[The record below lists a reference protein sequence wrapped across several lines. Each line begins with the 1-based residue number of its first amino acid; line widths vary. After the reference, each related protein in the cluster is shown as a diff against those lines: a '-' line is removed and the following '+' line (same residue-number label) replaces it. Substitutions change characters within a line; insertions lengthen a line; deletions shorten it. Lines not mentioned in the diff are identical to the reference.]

1 MAIVKM
7 KRLRLIALKK
17 DRDALLDRMQH
28 AGCVEVREPEEYL
41 NDESYAALLHRE
53 NSGVAEARSSLTEL
67 QHALDVLQQYAPQK
81 GGLFAPRASMGE
93 QELLSEASRKAA
105 LDKAAKINGYARAIG
120 QLNARETRV
129 RADRLA
135 LQPWTAC
142 DIPLENKGTKFVDVL
157 LGTVPGTADL
167 NSLEGALDSAG
178 GAEVKLL
185 SEDRELKYLEVLVHK
200 DCRQEALDALRG
212 FGFAFAQLK
221 DLSGTVSDNIRS
233 LDQELREIESQRN
246 SQISAVQ
253 SMGGVKNELKTGL
266 DRINQVLASESA
278 KERLLTG
285 GSIVFLDGWASVPE
299 IPALESE
306 LAKFDCAYELTEPE
320 ESEYS
325 EVPVE
330 LRSGKLVRT
339 LNMVTDMYSLP
350 AYGSVDPNPLMAP
363 FFIFFYGFMM
373 ADMGYG
379 ILMML
384 ASWIIMK
391 KAKPNGPTM
400 RHMIPLLGLC
410 GISTFI
416 MGALTGGFFG
426 DFIPQLMGIITG
438 NDPQIYSLPSLFDP
452 LNDALS
458 VLVGSL
464 AIGLVQIFTGM
475 IVSMHK
481 QIKRG
486 ETMAA
491 LCNEGAWFAVFILA
505 GVAAVTGMV
514 KPCVIAILVLLVLT
528 QGYGKEGIVGKIM
541 GIFGSLYNNITGYF
555 SDIMSYSR
563 LMALMLAGAVVAQV
577 FNQLGAITGNVI
589 LFVIIA
595 AVGNALNFALNLLG
609 CFVHDMRLQ
618 CLEFFGRFYEDGGKP
633 FRPLNIN
640 TQYVDIV
647 KK

>member
-1 MAIVKM
+1 M
-7 KRLRLIALKK
+7 KRLRLIALAK
-17 DRDALLDRMQH
+17 DRDALLSRMQH
-28 AGCVEVREPEEYL
+28 VGCVEVREPEEYL

-53 NSGVAEARSSLTEL
+53 NAGAAGAKSSLTEL
-67 QHALDVLQQYAPQK
+67 QHAIDVLQQYAPQK
-81 GGLFAPRASMGE
+81 GGLFTQRAKIGE
-93 QELLSEASRKAA
+93 AELLDSAARQRA
-105 LDKAAKINGYARAIG
+105 LDKAAQINGHARSIG

-129 RADRLA
+129 HADRLA
-135 LQPWTAC
+135 LQPWSAC
-142 DIPLENKGTKFVDVL
+142 DIPLDTKGTKCVDVL
-157 LGTVPGTADL
+157 LGTVPSTADF
-167 NSLEGALDSAG
+167 NSLAGALDNAGDAEIKELSA
-178 GAEVKLL
+178 
-185 SEDRELKYLEVLVHK
+185 DRELKYLEVLVHK
-200 DCRQEALDALRG
+200 NSRQNVLEALRG
-212 FGFAFAQLK
+212 FGFAFAQIK
-221 DLSGTVSDNIRS
+221 DLSGTVSDNIRA
-233 LDQELREIESQRN
+233 LDRELQEIESQRN
-246 SQISAVQ
+246 TEISAIQ
-253 SMGGVKNELKTGL
+253 ALSSAKNELKTGL
-266 DRINQVLASESA
+266 DRMEQVLASESA

-285 GSIVFLDGWASVPE
+285 GSIIFLDGWASVPE

-306 LAKFDCAYELTEPE
+306 LAQFDCAYELTDPKAD
-320 ESEYS
+320 EYP

-330 LRSGKLVRT
+330 LRSGKITRT

-384 ASWIIMK
+384 ASFIIMK
-391 KAKPNGPTM
+391 KSNPNGATM
-400 RHMIPLLGLC
+400 RHMIPLMGLC

-426 DFIPQLMGIITG
+426 DLIPQMMGILTH
-438 NDPQIYSLPSLFDP
+438 NDPELYSLPALFSP
-452 LNDALS
+452 LDDALA

-464 AIGLVQIFTGM
+464 GIGLVQIFTGM
-475 IVSMHK
+475 IVSMIK
-481 QIKRG
+481 QVKRG

-491 LCNEGAWFAVFILA
+491 VCNEGAWFAVFILA
-505 GVAAVTGMV
+505 GAAVLTKAVM
-514 KPCVIAILVLLVLT
+514 PCVIAILVILVLT
-528 QGYGKEGIVGKIM
+528 QGYGKEGVVGKIM

-577 FNQLGAITGNVI
+577 FNKLGAITGNVVTF
-589 LFVIIA
+589 LIIA

-633 FRPLNIN
+633 FRPLNIS

>member
-1 MAIVKM
+1 MAIVQM
-7 KRLRLIALKK
+7 KRLRLIALAK
-17 DRDALLDRMQH
+17 DRDALLDSLQH
-28 AGCVEVREPEEYL
+28 TGCVEVSEPAEYL
-41 NDESYAALLHRE
+41 DDENYAALLHRE
-53 NSGVAEARSSLTEL
+53 TAAVAEARSSLTEL
-67 QHALDVLQQYAPQK
+67 QHAIDVMQQYAPQK
-81 GGLFAPRASMGE
+81 GGLFTPRAQMAAAD
-93 QELLSEASRKAA
+93 LLDGNARNAV
-105 LDKAAKINGYARAIG
+105 LDKAAQINGHARAIG

-129 RADRLA
+129 RADQLS

-142 DIPLENKGTKFVDVL
+142 DLPLEDKGSKYVEVL
-157 LGTVPGTADL
+157 LGTVPAAVGMDAL
-167 NSLEGALDSAG
+167 SGALDEAAD
-178 GAEVKLL
+178 AEARQL
-185 SEDRELKYLEVLVHK
+185 SEDRELKYLEVLVHRA
-200 DCRQEALDALRG
+200 CRQEALDALRS

-221 DLSGTVSDNIRS
+221 DLSGTAAENIRL
-233 LDQELREIESQRN
+233 LDQELREIDSQRQAEIKAIQAMN
-246 SQISAVQ
+246 GVQ
-253 SMGGVKNELKTGL
+253 KELKTGL
-266 DRINQVLASESA
+266 DRVNQVLAAESA

-285 GSIVFLDGWASVPE
+285 GSILFLDGWASVPE

-320 ESEYS
+320 ADDYPD
-325 EVPVE
+325 VPVE
-330 LRSGKLVRT
+330 LRNGKLVRT

-391 KAKPNGPTM
+391 KAKPNGPTL
-400 RHMIPLLGLC
+400 RHMIPLMGLC

-426 DFIPQLMGIITG
+426 DFIPQLLKLINPASTFAM
-438 NDPQIYSLPSLFDP
+438 PSLFDP

-458 VLVGSL
+458 VLIGSL

-475 IVSMHK
+475 IVSMYK

-491 LCNEGAWFAVFILA
+491 LCNEGAWFVVFILA
-505 GVAAVTGMV
+505 GVAAAAGQV